1 MYVMWHTMSANE
13 VAEKLKVDVKKG
25 LTEEEAE
32 KRLQQYG
39 ENKLKDK
46 KKESI
51 VIRFFKQFQD
61 FMILILIAA
70 SILSALVSKWEG
82 THDYLDSIII
92 IAIVVLNAI
101 IGLIQESKAEKSLE
115 ALKQMSAPVAKVRR
129 NGKLQT
135 IESKR
140 VVPGDIVLLEAGN
153 YVPADCRLLSSSHLK
168 IEESALTRRKRSS
181 RKKGRDYAKPKS
193 SAWGYP

>member
-70 SILSALVSKWEG
+70 
-82 THDYLDSIII
+82 
-92 IAIVVLNAI
+92 
-101 IGLIQESKAEKSLE
+101 
-115 ALKQMSAPVAKVRR
+115 PVAKVRR

-168 IEESALTRRKRSS
+168 IEESALTRRNRSS

-193 SAWGYP
+193 SAW